1 VTDAGRTLFTSGCRL
16 PQPESDPASHATA
29 QPTAGARIPVTLI
42 TGFLGSGKTTLLN
55 HLLRHPALSRSA
67 VIVNEFGAIGIDHLL
82 VTTPSENMV
91 LLDTGCLCCT
101 VRGDLMQT
109 LSDLNEKA
117 LSGAITPFTNV
128 LIETTGLADPVPV
141 LQSIVADDVLRRI
154 YSLQAVVTVVDAVHG
169 VAQLDAHAESLKQV
183 AVADAIV
190 VSKADLADRNSVTA
204 LRERLSRLNPG
215 AEIHEALHG
224 AIDPAI
230 LLRGQPGD
238 TAMVLERVAHL
249 LEQAPDD
256 ALLEHHRHDGIRA
269 HSFYVE
275 TRITHAGLV
284 MWLDMLATLRGANL
298 LRVKGLLNV
307 DGEPYVVHAAQTVVH
322 EPVALER
329 WPTDDRRSRIVV
341 IGRDIAREDIE
352 RTFSAFDYDAQPRSR
367 AIDPS
372 AYAQFVEAMRGFGR

>member
-1 VTDAGRTLFTSGCRL
+1 MRGFEQNAAR
-16 PQPESDPASHATA
+16 PKPKASAA
-29 QPTAGARIPVTLI
+29 PLPVTLI

-67 VIVNEFGAIGIDHLL
+67 VIVNEFGEIGIDHLL

-101 VRGDLMQT
+101 VRGDLIQT
-109 LSDLNEKA
+109 LSDLDEKA
-117 LSGAITPFTNV
+117 VSGVITPFTNV

-141 LQSIVADDVLRRI
+141 VQSIVADEVLRRI

-169 VAQLDAHAESLKQV
+169 AGQLDTHAEALKQA
-183 AVADAIV
+183 AVADTII
-190 VSKADLADRNSVTA
+190 VSKVDLAGRTSVAA

-215 AEIHEALHG
+215 AEIHEAIHG
-224 AIDPAI
+224 AIDPA
-230 LLRGQPGD
+230 LLLKEQPSDTAALFERVERVLRQTPGD
-238 TAMVLERVAHL
+238 ASG
-249 LEQAPDD
+249 
-256 ALLEHHRHDGIRA
+256 EHHRHDGIRA

-275 TRITHAGLV
+275 KRITHPGLV

-298 LRVKGLLNV
+298 LRLKGLLNV

-322 EPVALER
+322 EPIALER

-341 IGRDIAREDIE
+341 IARGIARDDIE
-352 RTFSAFDYDAQPRSR
+352 RTFSAFDYDPQPRSR
-367 AIDPS
+367 AIDPA
-372 AYAQFVEAMRGFGR
+372 AYAQFVRAMKGFGQ